1 MNTRLIKI
9 LAAVTFGLAVL
20 WGLIFVGT
28 GIAHLFDD
36 GAVCVKT
43 GFWANASLE
52 DSLPVAQGVE
62 ASSSTTRLC
71 QNSPSTAQRAADL
84 GSRLPWMLFASLALL
99 FFSRLLK
106 AVLSQGPFTDEVARR
121 LTVLGWFV
129 TLGTPLAGLVVGW
142 SQSWLVGSMAPMIG
156 SGPEVSDPQV
166 LILAG
171 LAAVIMGKIMREGV
185 RMREDLEG
193 TI

>member
-1 MNTRLIKI
+1 MNTRFTKI
-9 LAAVTFGLAVL
+9 LASLTLGLAIL
-20 WGLIFVGT
+20 WGLTFLGT
-28 GIAHLFDD
+28 AVSHLGDD

-43 GFWANASLE
+43 GFWANATLE
-52 DSLPVAQGVE
+52 GGLPVGQGVE
-62 ASSSTTRLC
+62 ASSSTARLC
-71 QNSPSTAQRAADL
+71 QNNPSTAQRAADL
-84 GSRLPWMLFASLALL
+84 GGQLPWTLFASVALL
-99 FFSRLLK
+99 LFSRLLD
-106 AVLSQGPFTDEVARR
+106 AVVSEGPFTDKVARR

-142 SQSWLVGSMAPMIG
+142 SQSWLAASMVPMLD
-156 SGPEVSDPQV
+156 SGPTVSDPQV

>member
-9 LAAVTFGLAVL
+9 LASVTFGLAVL
-20 WGLIFVGT
+20 WGLLFVGT
-28 GIAHLFDD
+28 GISHMVDD

-52 DSLPVAQGVE
+52 GGLPVGQGVE

-84 GSRLPWMLFASLALL
+84 GGQLPWLLFASLALL

-106 AVLSQGPFTDEVARR
+106 AVLSRGPFTDEVARR

-129 TLGTPLAGLVVGW
+129 TLGTPLAGLAVGW
-142 SQSWLVGSMAPMIG
+142 SQSWLVGSMVPMIG

>member
-1 MNTRLIKI
+1 MNTRFTKI
-9 LAAVTFGLAVL
+9 LASLTFALAML
-20 WGLIFVGT
+20 WGLSFIGT
-28 GIAHLFDD
+28 AVTHMLDD

-43 GFWANASLE
+43 GLWANATLA
-52 DSLPVAQGVE
+52 DGLPIGQGVE

-84 GSRLPWMLFASLALL
+84 GGQLPWMLFASLALL
-99 FFSRLLK
+99 LFSRLLD
-106 AVLSQGPFTDEVARR
+106 AVVSQGPFTDKVARR

-129 TLGTPLAGLVVGW
+129 TVGTPLAGLVAGW
-142 SQSWLVGSMAPMIG
+142 SQSWLVASMVPIES
-156 SGPEVSDPQV
+156 SGPTVSEPQV